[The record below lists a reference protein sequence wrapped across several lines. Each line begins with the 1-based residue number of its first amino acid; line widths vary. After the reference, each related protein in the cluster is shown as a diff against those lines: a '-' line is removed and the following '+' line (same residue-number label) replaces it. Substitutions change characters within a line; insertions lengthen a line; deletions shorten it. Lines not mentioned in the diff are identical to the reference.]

1 MQISSQVAPQAGR
14 IEIGGASGQSPALQ
28 PPECVAASPADDR
41 CSGGTLTEARK
52 KEGPSIQSLA
62 RAFAILE
69 CIGQSRG
76 GIQLSE
82 LSKAVDLN
90 NSTAFHLVKTMVQLG
105 YVRQDEKS
113 KRYHIGRPMFLLA
126 AAALND
132 VELSSIV
139 SPILLDL
146 ARDSGETSHFAVWSG
161 NNVAIMARKEG
172 TSPLRVSEDPGTVRP
187 AYATA
192 VGKILLAQLPPHQL
206 ERYLAEVELRPFTPS
221 TITDPARL
229 DAELRSTRE
238 TGLAYDDAE
247 LFTEVRC
254 VAVPVADFRNDVIG
268 AIGIS
273 GPVWRLSLPALQGKL
288 PLLRDAAGRVCAAMG
303 GRIQ

>member
-1 MQISSQVAPQAGR
+1 MSDKALGANK
-14 IEIGGASGQSPALQ
+14 IEKPG
-28 PPECVAASPADDR
+28 
-41 CSGGTLTEARK
+41 
-52 KEGPSIQSLA
+52 IQSLA

-69 CIGQSRG
+69 CIGQTPG
-76 GIQLSE
+76 GVQLSE
-82 LSKAVDLN
+82 LSKAVELN

-105 YVRQDEKS
+105 YVRQDDKS
-113 KRYHIGRPMFLLA
+113 KKYHIGRPMFLLA

-146 ARDSGETSHFAVWSG
+146 ARDSGETSHFAVWAG
-161 NNVAIMARKEG
+161 NNTAIMARKEG

-192 VGKILLAQLPPHQL
+192 VGKILLAHLQPHQL
-206 ERYLAEVELRPFTPS
+206 ERYYTEVELTAFTPT
-221 TITDPARL
+221 TITDPERL
-229 DAELRSTRE
+229 TAELTTIRE

-254 VAVPVADFRNDVIG
+254 AAVPVVDFKDDVIG

-273 GPVWRLSLPALQGKL
+273 GPVWRMSMTTLQGKL
-288 PLLRDAAGRVCAAMG
+288 PMLQTAADRACSALGRRA
-303 GRIQ
+303 Q

>member
-1 MQISSQVAPQAGR
+1 MSFAGPAGKVAIR
-14 IEIGGASGQSPALQ
+14 GGETPVGALIDILGA
-28 PPECVAASPADDR
+28 VLA
-41 CSGGTLTEARK
+41 EAKK

-69 CIGQSRG
+69 RIGQSRG

-82 LSKAVDLN
+82 LSKAVELN

-113 KRYHIGRPMFLLA
+113 KKYHIGRPMFLLA
-126 AAALND
+126 AAAIND
-132 VELSSIV
+132 VELASIV
-139 SPILLDL
+139 GPILLDL
-146 ARDSGETSHFAVWSG
+146 AQESGETSHFAVWSG

-172 TSPLRVSEDPGTVRP
+172 SSPLRLSEDPGTVRP

-192 VGKILLAQLPPHQL
+192 VGKVLLARLPPRQL
-206 ERYLAEVELRPFTPS
+206 ERYFAEVELKPFTPS
-221 TITDPARL
+221 TITEPDRL
-229 DAELRSTRE
+229 AAELRSIRE
-238 TGLAYDDAE
+238 SGLAYDDAE

-254 VAVPVADFRNDVIG
+254 VAVPVTDFRDDVVG

-273 GPVWRLSLPALQGKL
+273 GPVWRLSLSTLQGKL
-288 PLLRDAAGRVCAAMG
+288 PLLRDAAARVCAALG